1 MEKTL
6 IIILLI
12 FSSISNIVRAQETEG
27 KFQKTK
33 SIQIS
38 VGIGAKYDINNPND
52 YENKKPGFAF
62 SFEIAKDFWNTGRH
76 FIGIEMIGYNYIY
89 EHSPIYK
96 KKFLYWIN
104 LIYKRQ
110 SNIYN
115 NVSFEVDL
123 GFSLLGNDD
132 EPSILGPIL
141 NIKIKYV
148 LKNYELFIKNSFR
161 RGFLFYTEKPWILT
175 AGISIKI

>member
-1 MEKTL
+1 
-6 IIILLI
+6 
-12 FSSISNIVRAQETEG
+12 
-27 KFQKTK
+27 
-33 SIQIS
+33 
-38 VGIGAKYDINNPND
+38 
-52 YENKKPGFAF
+52 
-62 SFEIAKDFWNTGRH
+62 
-76 FIGIEMIGYNYIY
+76 MIGYNYIY

-132 EPSILGPIL
+132 EPSILCPVL
-141 NIKIKYV
+141 NFKIKYV

-161 RGFLFYTEKPWILT
+161 SGFLFYTEKPWILT
-175 AGISIKI
+175 AGILIKI